1 MRVLC
6 VVLCLGL
13 GLGVLFPS
21 PSRAEEVRWLS
32 VGIRGGASVSGHPF
46 LGDAEDE
53 SFQQYD
59 VVGTLGLP
67 WSWYA
72 ESGWGLTTQVMG
84 SLGALTGG
92 GDTAFLVTLVPGLAL
107 GPRNSLFSVDI
118 VVGAAL
124 LSRNEFGRQDMGG
137 PFHIVFTTGVRI
149 PIYKAIGVGYR
160 FHHMSD
166 AGLYRDAKGV
176 DTHILEMT
184 YTFR

>member
-13 GLGVLFPS
+13 GVLFPL
-21 PSRAEEVRWLS
+21 PSGAEEVRWLG
-32 VGIRGGASVSGHPF
+32 VGLRGGASISGHPF

-72 ESGWGLTTQVMG
+72 ESDWGLTTQVMG

-92 GDTAFLVTLVPGLAL
+92 GGSPRPVHDGPLAVDQPHLELRAPDVDGQRQVPCHAPRRYRTAPGCVA
-107 GPRNSLFSVDI
+107 
-118 VVGAAL
+118 
-124 LSRNEFGRQDMGG
+124 
-137 PFHIVFTTGVRI
+137 
-149 PIYKAIGVGYR
+149 
-160 FHHMSD
+160 
-166 AGLYRDAKGV
+166 
-176 DTHILEMT
+176 
-184 YTFR
+184 

>member
-6 VVLCLGL
+6 VVLCL

-32 VGIRGGASVSGHPF
+32 VGLRGGASISGHPF

-107 GPRNSLFSVDI
+107 GPRNSLFSVNI
-118 VVGAAL
+118 GVGAAL

-137 PFHIVFTTGVRI
+137 PFHVVFTTGVRI
-149 PIYKAIGVGYR
+149 PIYNAIGVGYR